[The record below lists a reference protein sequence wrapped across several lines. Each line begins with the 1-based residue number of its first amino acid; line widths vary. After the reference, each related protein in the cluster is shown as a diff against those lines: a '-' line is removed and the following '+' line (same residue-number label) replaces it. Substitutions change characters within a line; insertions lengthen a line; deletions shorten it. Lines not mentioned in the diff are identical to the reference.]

1 VRRRRILVLN
11 QYYAPAF
18 ESTGQLLTQLCE
30 ALAEDH
36 DVTVLTGAAE
46 GGSPSHERR
55 NGVDVIRVF
64 STSFERRRLALRA
77 TNYITY
83 VASSLGRALGEARPD
98 LVLCMSD
105 PPFIGALARI
115 TARRHRVP
123 YLVIVQDVFP
133 EIAIQLGRLTNPL
146 LIRGLD
152 LLVGSALRRADC
164 VVAIG
169 ETMRRRLVAKGVP
182 DRTIEVI
189 PNWIDADEL
198 QPQPQDNA
206 WAREHGLEGAFVVM
220 HSGNVGWAQGLDVL
234 VRASTFLRDLER
246 LRFVVIGSGAR
257 HADVVELRERLEA
270 DGFLF
275 LPYQPREVLP
285 LSLSSA
291 DLHYVGLAP
300 GLAGYVVPSRM
311 NGVLSVARP
320 VIVGA
325 DPESEIVRVVE
336 GAGCGI
342 TVPPG
347 RPELLAEA
355 IRDAYEGRYDLAE
368 MGRKGREYV
377 LSTIDRPISIA
388 RYREVIGGLLT

>member
-30 ALAEDH
+30 ALAEDY
-36 DVTVLTGAAE
+36 DVTVLTAAVEGAPAR
-46 GGSPSHERR
+46 ERQ

-64 STSFERRRLALRA
+64 STSFERRRLPLRA
-77 TNYITY
+77 ANYLSY

-105 PPFIGALARI
+105 PPFIGSLARM
-115 TARRHRVP
+115 TALRHRVP

-133 EIAIQLGRLTNPL
+133 EIAVQLGRLTNPVL
-146 LIRGLD
+146 VGSLD
-152 LLVGSALRRADC
+152 LLVASALKHADC

-169 ETMRRRLVAKGVP
+169 ETMRDRLVEKGVP
-182 DRTIEVI
+182 SGAIEVI

-198 QPQPQDNA
+198 QPQPRDNA
-206 WAREHGLEGAFVVM
+206 WAREHDLEDAFVVM
-220 HSGNVGWAQGLDVL
+220 HSGNVGWAQDLDVL

-257 HADVVELRERLEA
+257 QADIVELHERLDV

-285 LSLSSA
+285 QSLSTG
-291 DLHYVGLAP
+291 DLHYIGLAP

-325 DPESEIVRVVE
+325 DEESEIVRVVE
-336 GAGCGI
+336 SAGCGV
-342 TVPPG
+342 TVSPG
-347 RPELLAEA
+347 RPERLAAA
-355 IRDAYEGRYDLAE
+355 IRRAYEGHYDLEE
-368 MGRKGREYV
+368 MGRNGREYV
-377 LSTIDRPISIA
+377 LSTINRPISIE
-388 RYREVIGGLLT
+388 RYRDVIAGLLS

>member
-1 VRRRRILVLN
+1 MPRRRILVLN

-36 DVTVLTGAAE
+36 DVTVLTGAVE
-46 GGSPSHERR
+46 GDAPPHERR

-77 TNYITY
+77 ANYLTY
-83 VASSLGRALGEARPD
+83 AASSLARALGEARPD

-133 EIAIQLGRLTNPL
+133 EIALQLGRLTNPL
-146 LIRGLD
+146 LVRGLD
-152 LLVGSALRRADC
+152 LLVGSALKRADC

-169 ETMRRRLVAKGVP
+169 ETMRRRLVEKGVP
-182 DRTIEVI
+182 VGAIEVI
-189 PNWIDADEL
+189 PNWIDAAEL
-198 QPQPQDNA
+198 QPQPRDNA
-206 WAREHGLEGAFVVM
+206 WAREHELEEVFVVM
-220 HSGNVGWAQGLDVL
+220 HSGNVGWAQDLDVL

-246 LRFVVIGSGAR
+246 LRFVVVGSGAR
-257 HADVVELRERLEA
+257 QADIVELRERLEA

-347 RPELLAEA
+347 RPERLAEA
-355 IRDAYEGRYDLAE
+355 IRDAYEGRYDLVE

-388 RYREVIGGLLT
+388 RYREVIAGLLP

>member
-30 ALAEDH
+30 ALAEEY
-36 DVTVLTGAAE
+36 DVTVLTGAVE
-46 GGSPSHERR
+46 GDAPARETR

-64 STSFERRRLALRA
+64 STSFERRRLTLRA
-77 TNYITY
+77 TNYLTY
-83 VASSLGRALGEARPD
+83 VASSLGHALSGLRPD

-105 PPFIGALARI
+105 PPFIGALALI
-115 TARRHRVP
+115 TARRHRTP

-133 EIAIQLGRLTNPL
+133 EVALQLGRLSNPAL
-146 LIRGLD
+146 VRGLD
-152 LLVGSALRRADC
+152 LLVTSALDRADR

-169 ETMRRRLVAKGVP
+169 ETMRCRLVEKGVA
-182 DRTIEVI
+182 RGTIEVI
-189 PNWIDADEL
+189 PNWIDAHEL
-198 QPQPQDNA
+198 EPQPRDNA
-206 WAREHGLEGAFVVM
+206 WAREHDLEDAFVIM
-220 HSGNVGWAQGLDVL
+220 HSGNVGWAQDLDVL
-234 VRASTFLRDLER
+234 VRASTFLRDLDR

-257 HADVVELRERLEA
+257 QADVVELRGRLDA
-270 DGFLF
+270 DGFMF

-311 NGVLSVARP
+311 NGVLSVERP
-320 VIVGA
+320 VLVGA

-336 GAGCGI
+336 QARCGL

-355 IRDAYEGRYDLAE
+355 IRDAYEGRYDLGE
-368 MGRKGREYV
+368 MGRNGREYV
-377 LSTIDRPISIA
+377 LSAIDRPISIA
-388 RYREVIGGLLT
+388 RYRDVIDGMLS

>member
-1 VRRRRILVLN
+1 MPRRRILVLN

-36 DVTVLTGAAE
+36 DVTVLTGAVE
-46 GGSPSHERR
+46 GGAPAHERQ

-64 STSFERRRLALRA
+64 STSFERRRLTLRA
-77 TNYITY
+77 TNYMTY
-83 VASSLGRALGEARPD
+83 VASSLGRALGETRPD

-133 EIAIQLGRLTNPL
+133 EIAVQLGRLTNPL
-146 LIRGLD
+146 LVRGLD
-152 LLVGSALRRADC
+152 VLVGAALKRADC

-169 ETMRRRLVAKGVP
+169 ETMRRRLVEKGVP
-182 DRTIEVI
+182 GRAIEVI
-189 PNWIDADEL
+189 PNWIDAREL
-198 QPQPQDNA
+198 QPQPRDNA

-234 VRASTFLRDLER
+234 VRAATFLRDLER

-342 TVPPG
+342 IVSPG

-388 RYREVIGGLLT
+388 RYREVIAGLLP